1 MKIICIICM
10 ENVARFLCQIYLIIC
25 TVLMSSQLRI
35 FSNRIERVGL
45 ENLSFL
51 AKVFCI
57 MVGVLDGRRLYNA
70 VPAYYIPVW

>member
-1 MKIICIICM
+1 M
-10 ENVARFLCQIYLIIC
+10 F

-35 FSNRIERVGL
+35 FSHRIERVGL